1 MESQDFLKQLSR
13 VQELMQNEKYK
24 EAISII
30 EKLKQI
36 ESQGDFDYNLTHK
49 LYQLDSNAHSLF
61 NQQKIL
67 ELITNLSISNN
78 SISFQE
84 LNQLLKE
91 RSEIILSDDII
102 QREVE
107 LLILR
112 NLISYKVEGNKLVF

>member
-1 MESQDFLKQLSR
+1 MESQDFLKQLNR

>member
-1 MESQDFLKQLSR
+1 MDTPDFIKQLNH
-13 VQELMQNEKYK
+13 VQELIQNENYK
-24 EAISII
+24 QALSII

-49 LYQLDSNAHSLF
+49 LYQLDSNTHSLF

-67 ELITNLSISNN
+67 ELITDLSISND
-78 SISFQE
+78 SISFQD

-91 RSEIILSDDII
+91 RNKIILSDDII
-102 QREVE
+102 QREIE

-112 NLISYKVEGNKLVF
+112 NLISCKIEGDKLTF